1 MEYILTIEGQRVGH
15 EAAKPEAEV
24 RPILA
29 ERVGNIKLEYS
40 WKLGGWTIPIIE
52 RLGDRERREKRP
64 PKVNHERMT
73 EVFSPLDRAVNEGG
87 RNLFD
92 DPPTDLPHLLCQI
105 EQLRS
110 NKTKRGLKRH
120 GGL

>member
-29 ERVGNIKLEYS
+29 ERVGNIKLEYP
-40 WKLGGWTIPIIE
+40 WKLDGWTILPIIE
-52 RLGDRERREKRP
+52 RLGDGERREKRP
-64 PKVNHERMT
+64 TKVNDQRMT
-73 EVFSPLDRAVNEGG
+73 ELFSPLDRAVNEGR

-92 DPPTDLPHLLCQI
+92 DL
-105 EQLRS
+105 
-110 NKTKRGLKRH
+110 
-120 GGL
+120 